1 MPISMRHL
9 LASSAVA
16 GLLVL
21 LPVGDANAQDNRNT
35 WDWGTAGG
43 VMLSFIAIAAAGG
56 AVGGSSIVAWQLS
69 KLASKGKR
77 DDEAAMELALTQL
90 NSSVK
95 ALDEKLTNLEAKSE
109 ENFQSLSSALESAV
123 NKGNHEKL
131 PLPRINKDPLAWADE
146 ELMKIER
153 KVREMEIKIKRIPG
167 DELMSTG
174 DAVRHL
180 LHVEVK
186 EAVEKIISITGISDS
201 QIPPYPGI
209 LDNMSIAKRWLKNT
223 REVLDMHNPSKPSRK
238 QVKSYERNN
247 VNRNPNMPDQDYG
260 LDPQNPW
267 EISKG

>member
-1 MPISMRHL
+1 
-9 LASSAVA
+9 
-16 GLLVL
+16 
-21 LPVGDANAQDNRNT
+21 
-35 WDWGTAGG
+35 
-43 VMLSFIAIAAAGG
+43 MLSFIAIAAAGG
-56 AVGGSSIVAWQLS
+56 AVGGSSITSWLLLQR
-69 KLASKGKR
+69 KGKR
-77 DDEAAMELALTQL
+77 DDEVMELDLKQV
-90 NSSVK
+90 NNNIK
-95 ALDEKLTNLEAKSE
+95 ILDKKLTKLEME
-109 ENFQSLSSALESAV
+109 IIQRLSPTLESKTDSESAV
-123 NKGNHEKL
+123 NMGDHEKL
-131 PLPRINKDPLAWADE
+131 PLPRINKDPLARADE